1 MQVVGSYIVRRE
13 KERLRETGAEID
25 TCKLLGVIL
34 LGEREIKRDRCRD

>member
-13 KERLRETGAEID
+13 RERLGETGTEIV

-34 LGEREIKRDRCRD
+34 LGERERD